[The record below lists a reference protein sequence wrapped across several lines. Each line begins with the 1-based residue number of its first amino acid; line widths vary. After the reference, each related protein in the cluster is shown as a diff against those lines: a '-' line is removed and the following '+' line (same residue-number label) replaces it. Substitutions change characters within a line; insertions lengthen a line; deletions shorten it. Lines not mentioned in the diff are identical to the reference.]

1 MSSTIWS
8 IELHSTKI
16 AFSKITCIILYTMHC
31 ASGIVSL
38 YYAESREITERK
50 DVINQLWVDLKD
62 LAEARRQALAGAK
75 EIHTFDRDA
84 LDTKERIQVHFIVP
98 RHYSR

>member
-1 MSSTIWS
+1 MLLHGTILFYKS
-8 IELHSTKI
+8 NTI
-16 AFSKITCIILYTMHC
+16 ALLSFT
-31 ASGIVSL
+31 
-38 YYAESREITERK
+38 ESREIAERK

-84 LDTKERIQVHFIVP
+84 LDTKERIQVT
-98 RHYSR
+98 

>member
-1 MSSTIWS
+1 MHGTLI
-8 IELHSTKI
+8 
-16 AFSKITCIILYTMHC
+16 IILFYKSNYTLII
-31 ASGIVSL
+31 ALLSFT
-38 YYAESREITERK
+38 ESREIAERK

-84 LDTKERIQVHFIVP
+84 LDTKERIQVT
-98 RHYSR
+98 